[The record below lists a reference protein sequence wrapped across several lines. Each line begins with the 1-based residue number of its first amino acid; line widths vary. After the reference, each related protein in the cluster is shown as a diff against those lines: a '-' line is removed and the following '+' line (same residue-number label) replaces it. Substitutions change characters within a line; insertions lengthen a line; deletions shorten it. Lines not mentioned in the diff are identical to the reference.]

1 MRINASVGVPY
12 SDRSRPWSA
21 MLTMV
26 AMFLLTS
33 IAAFAQDDLY
43 KIRVMTPGTPD
54 ATYPVNSTMSIRFS
68 PDAWKE
74 SNELGNTFKIEI
86 TSEIDSEDPKWTELT
101 SDLKPDGE
109 ISFDWFIKKGDWKY
123 GKYILRITEV
133 GNPPDDPKAKVM
145 HYVTTTV
152 VFEIISDCKAPIF
165 GSELV
170 SSRICEGDSY
180 ELSLKVK
187 ATAPVFEW
195 FHNNKSIAITDE
207 AYYLVDRVTPET
219 VGEYYVILHDVC
231 DDNKYDIK
239 SNVAKLEIY
248 LNPAITQQPVPSV
261 ALCEGE
267 STTLRVKATGDIAS
281 YQWRHNGEDIKGATG
296 TSLFIDPVNMSTIGE
311 YDVVVTGTCPVT
323 ATSEPTTITARMR
336 PVFTSQP
343 ESAALCAGTKTTLSV
358 TAEGE
363 NLAYQ
368 WYRDEVLVANAT
380 SPTLEVRAEESGAY
394 VCMVRSMT
402 PNPLNCAQDVYSSI
416 ARVAQ
421 FTPPAMVVQP
431 TSQDGCLGSS
441 VTFVASAQGN
451 GLTYEWYKDGVKV
464 PGGNSYALV
473 VGNLT
478 PASAGNYSVRITGTC
493 DLTIESQVAVLT
505 IVKSPTLVSNP
516 VDQSVNIGERVEL
529 TVAGTDV
536 RNVQWYRNSQLIP
549 GATNDTLVIEN
560 VALANSG
567 VYNAIIRNGCGAVTS
582 GYARV
587 RVKDPA
593 SLLPEL
599 TLSQASADFGEIPK
613 GYDKEM
619 TMTNVIKNTG
629 KAPLEISAIVVTG
642 EGFAITN
649 APGLPLTI
657 PVDGTA
663 TVVLSATAA
672 NVGPFTGLM
681 TVTSTNAPVPSE
693 AMVLNAQ
700 GVVRYGHSDKLDFE
714 KVMEDASRELCVT
727 LTNTSSVAIKI
738 DNVTIDGTDKA
749 LFTVVSDMP
758 IDIAAGATAEV
769 CVKFAPGSQGVKDA
783 VLNIMSSTGGNSS
796 LALVGA
802 GDKSVSVEEGDNA
815 SRMLAVFPN
824 PATDNVTV
832 RLADANILGVDIV
845 NVTGMRVATLEGSSQ
860 ELRWNTRDASGTLVP
875 TGIYT
880 LVIRMA
886 NGTRMVPVAIVR

>member
-1 MRINASVGVPY
+1 MRINTSRAVPY

-26 AMFLLTS
+26 AMFLLMSVT
-33 IAAFAQDDLY
+33 AFAQEY
-43 KIRVMTPGTPD
+43 KIRVMSPGTPD
-54 ATYPVNSTMSIRFS
+54 ARYEVNSTLSIRFGL
-68 PDAWKE
+68 DAPKE
-74 SNELGNTFKIEI
+74 SSILGNTFKIEI
-86 TSEIDSEDPKWTELT
+86 TSDIDSEEPTWTELV
-101 SDLKPDGE
+101 SGLKPDGE
-109 ISFDWFIKKGDWKY
+109 INFDWFIEKGKWKY
-123 GKYILRITEV
+123 GKYMLRITEI
-133 GNPPDDPKAKVM
+133 GNPPDDPEAKIM
-145 HYVTTTV
+145 HYTTTTV
-152 VFEIISDCKAPIF
+152 VFEIISDCKAPTV
-165 GSELV
+165 GNELV
-170 SSRICEGDSY
+170 SSRICEGESY
-180 ELSLKVK
+180 EFSLKVR
-187 ATAPVFEW
+187 ATEPVFEW
-195 FHNNKSIAITDE
+195 FRNNKAIAVTDKP
-207 AYYLVDRVTPET
+207 YFLVDQVTPET
-219 VGEYYVILHDVC
+219 VGDYYVIVHDVC
-231 DDNKYDIK
+231 DDNKYNIK

-248 LNPAITQQPVPSV
+248 LNPTITQQPVSSV

-267 STTLRVKATGDIAS
+267 STTLRVKAGGDVAS

-296 TSLFIDPVNMSTIGE
+296 TSLFIDPVNMSTIGQ
-311 YDVVVTGTCPVT
+311 YDVVVTGICPVT
-323 ATSEPTTITARMR
+323 ATSEATTITARMR

-343 ESAALCAGTKTTLSV
+343 EGAALCAGTTTTLSV
-358 TAEGE
+358 TVEGE

-380 SPTLEVRAEESGAY
+380 SPKLEVRAEEPGAY

-416 ARVAQ
+416 ARIAQ

-451 GLTYEWYKDGVKV
+451 GLAYEWYKDGVKV

-493 DLTIESQVAVLT
+493 DLSIESSVATLT
-505 IVKSPTLVSNP
+505 IIKSPKLVTNP
-516 VDQSVNIGERVEL
+516 ADQSVNIGERVEL
-529 TVAGTDV
+529 TVAGTDA
-536 RNVQWYRNSQLIP
+536 RDIQWYRNSQIIP
-549 GATNDTLVIEN
+549 GATNDTLVIES
-560 VALANSG
+560 ATLANSG
-567 VYNAIIRNGCGAVTS
+567 VYNAVLRNGCGAVTS

-599 TLSQASADFGEIPK
+599 TLSQASADFGDIPK
-613 GYDKEM
+613 GYGKEM

-629 KAPLEISAIVVTG
+629 KAPLEISSIVVTG
-642 EGFAITN
+642 EGYAITT
-649 APGLPLTI
+649 APTLPLTI

-663 TVVLSATAA
+663 TVVLTATAA
-672 NVGPFTGLM
+672 NVGAFTGLM

-700 GVVRYGHSDKLDFE
+700 GVVRYGHADKLDFE
-714 KVMEDASRELCVT
+714 KVVEDASRELCVT
-727 LTNTSSVAIKI
+727 LTNTSSVAVKI

-749 LFTVVSDMP
+749 LFTVVSTMP

-796 LALVGA
+796 LALAGT
-802 GDKSVSVEEGDNA
+802 GDKSVSVEEGNDMN
-815 SRMLAVFPN
+815 RTVAVYPN

-832 RLADANILGVDIV
+832 RLTNSSILGVDIV
-845 NVTGMRVATLEGSSQ
+845 DVTGMRVVTLEGSSQ
-860 ELRWNTRDASGTLVP
+860 ELRWNTRNASGTLVP

-880 LVIRMA
+880 LVIRMV
-886 NGTRMVPVAIVR
+886 NGITTVPVAIVR

>member
-1 MRINASVGVPY
+1 MAVPY
-12 SDRSRPWSA
+12 SDRSRPLSA
-21 MLTMV
+21 MLMMV
-26 AMFLLTS
+26 AMFLLMS
-33 IAAFAQDDLY
+33 VAAYAQDDLY
-43 KIRVMTPGTPD
+43 KIRIMSPDTPD
-54 ATYPVNSTMSIRFS
+54 ATYPVNSTLSIRFS
-68 PDAWKE
+68 PDDWKQSIDLE
-74 SNELGNTFKIEI
+74 NTFTIEI
-86 TSEIDSEDPKWTELT
+86 TDNYKDENPKWEVLAKE
-101 SDLKPDGE
+101 LKPDGE
-109 ISFDWFIKKGDWKY
+109 IRFDWFIEKGKWKY
-123 GKYILRITEV
+123 GKYMLRISEIDT
-133 GNPPDDPKAKVM
+133 PPDGEKPKVA
-145 HYVTTTV
+145 HYTTTSV
-152 VFEIISDCKAPIF
+152 VFEIISDCKAPVL
-165 GSELV
+165 GNELV

-180 ELSLKVK
+180 EFSIDAK

-195 FHNNKSIAITDE
+195 FHNNKSIALTDKG
-207 AYYLVDRVTPET
+207 YLLVESVTPET

-248 LNPAITQQPVPSV
+248 LNPTITQQPVSSV
-261 ALCEGE
+261 TLCEGE
-267 STTLRVKATGDIAS
+267 STTLRVKAGGDIAS

-296 TSLFIDPVNMSTIGE
+296 TSLFIDPVNMSTIGQ
-311 YDVVVTGTCPVT
+311 YDVVVTGICPTT
-323 ATSEPTTITARMR
+323 ATSEATTITARMR

-343 ESAALCAGTKTTLSV
+343 ESAALCAGTTTTLSV

-380 SPTLEVRAEESGAY
+380 SPTLEVRAEEPGAY

-402 PNPLNCAQDVYSSI
+402 SNPLNCAQDVYSSI
-416 ARVAQ
+416 ARIAQ

-478 PASAGNYSVRITGTC
+478 PASAGNYAVRITGTC
-493 DLTIESQVAVLT
+493 DLSIESQIATLT
-505 IVKSPTLVSNP
+505 IIKSPTLVANP

-536 RNVQWYRNSQLIP
+536 RDIQWYRNSQLIP

-560 VALANSG
+560 AALANSG

-593 SLLPEL
+593 SLRPEL
-599 TLSQASADFGEIPK
+599 TLSQASANFGEIPK

-619 TMTNVIKNTG
+619 TLTNVIKNTG
-629 KAPLEISAIVVTG
+629 KAPLEISSIVATG
-642 EGFAITN
+642 AGFVITS
-649 APGLPLTI
+649 APTLPLTI

-663 TVVLSATAA
+663 TVVLTATAA
-672 NVGPFTGLM
+672 NVGEFTGLM

-693 AMVLNAQ
+693 SMVLSAQ
-700 GVVRYGHSDKLDFE
+700 GVVRYGHADKLDFE
-714 KVMEDASRELCVT
+714 KVVEDASKELCVT
-727 LTNTSSVAIKI
+727 LTNTSSVDITI
-738 DNVTIDGTDKA
+738 DNATIDGTDKA
-749 LFTVVSDMP
+749 LFTIVSTTP
-758 IDIAAGATAEV
+758 ISIAAGATAEV
-769 CVKFAPGSQGVKDA
+769 CVKFAPGSEGAKDA
-783 VLNIMSSTGGNSS
+783 VLNILSSTGGNSS
-796 LALVGA
+796 LALVGT
-802 GDKSVSVEEGDNA
+802 GDKSVSVEDGDDV
-815 SRMLAVFPN
+815 SRTLAVYPN

-832 RLADANILGVDIV
+832 RLANSNILGVDV
-845 NVTGMRVATLEGSSQ
+845 VDVTGMRVITLEASSQ
-860 ELRWNTRDASGTLVP
+860 ELRWNTRNASGTLVP
-875 TGIYT
+875 TGVYT

-886 NGTRMVPVAIVR
+886 NGITTVPVAIVR

>member
-1 MRINASVGVPY
+1 MAVPY
-12 SDRSRPWSA
+12 SDRSKPWSA

-26 AMFLLTS
+26 AMFLLMS
-33 IAAFAQDDLY
+33 VAAYAQPEY
-43 KIRVMTPGTPD
+43 KMRMILPDQEGSTFPVGTTMT
-54 ATYPVNSTMSIRFS
+54 IRFG
-68 PDAWKE
+68 PDGWKYSVE
-74 SNELGNTFKIEI
+74 EGNTFAIDI
-86 TSEIDSEDPKWTELT
+86 TADLDSKEPEWTELT
-101 SDLKPDGE
+101 SNLSPNETITYEWSIPD
-109 ISFDWFIKKGDWKY
+109 DWKL
-123 GKYILRITEV
+123 GKYKLRAREV
-133 GNPPDDPKAKVM
+133 GNPKAEKPVIW
-145 HYVTTTV
+145 HYDRISVI
-152 VFEIISDCKAPIF
+152 FEIVRNCKAPALF
-165 GSELV
+165 NELKAARV
-170 SSRICEGDSY
+170 CEGEAY
-180 ELSLKVK
+180 EFSIKTD
-187 ATAPVFEW
+187 ARDPVFEW
-195 FHNNKSIAITDE
+195 YFNDEVISITKE
-207 AYYLVDRVTPET
+207 PSYLVESVTT
-219 VGEYYVILHDVC
+219 KTTGSYYVIVREICVD
-231 DDNKYDIK
+231 KEEFSTK
-239 SNVAKLEIY
+239 SNVAKLDIY
-248 LNPAITQQPVPSV
+248 LNPTITQQPVPSV

-267 STTLRVKATGDIAS
+267 STTLRVKAGGDVAS
-281 YQWRHNGEDIKGATG
+281 YQWRHNGKDIEGATG
-296 TSLFIDPVNMSTIGE
+296 TSLFIDPVNTSTIGE
-311 YDVVVTGTCPVT
+311 YDVVVTGICPVSV
-323 ATSEPTTITARMR
+323 TSEPTTITARMR

-343 ESAALCAGTKTTLSV
+343 EGAALCAGTTTTLSV

-368 WYRDEVLVANAT
+368 WYRDEVLVPNAT
-380 SPTLEVRAEESGAY
+380 SSTLEVRAEEPGAY
-394 VCMVRSMT
+394 VCMIRSMT
-402 PNPLNCAQDVYSSI
+402 PNPQNCAQDIYSSI
-416 ARVAQ
+416 ARIAQ
-421 FTPPAMVVQP
+421 FTPPAMVIQP

-451 GLTYEWYKDGVKV
+451 GLSYEWYKNGVKV

-473 VGNLT
+473 LSNLT
-478 PASAGNYSVRITGTC
+478 PANAGNYSVRITGTC
-493 DLTIESQVAVLT
+493 DLSIESQVATLT
-505 IVKSPTLVSNP
+505 IIKPVTLVTNP
-516 VDQSVNIGERVEL
+516 ADQSVNIGERVEL

-536 RNVQWYRNSQLIP
+536 RDIQWYRNSQLIP

-560 VALANSG
+560 ATLANSG
-567 VYNAIIRNGCGAVTS
+567 VYNAILRNGCGAVTS

-593 SLLPEL
+593 SLRPEL
-599 TLSQASADFGEIPK
+599 TLFQASADFGEIPK

-629 KAPLEISAIVVTG
+629 KAPLEISSIVVTG
-642 EGFAITN
+642 EGFAVVT
-649 APGLPLTI
+649 APALPLTI

-672 NVGPFTGLM
+672 NVGAFTGLM
-681 TVTSTNAPVPSE
+681 TVSSTNAPVPSE

-714 KVMEDASRELCVT
+714 KVIEDASKELCVT

-749 LFTVVSDMP
+749 LFTVVSTMP

-769 CVKFAPGSQGVKDA
+769 CVKFAPGSQGPKDA

-796 LALVGA
+796 LALVGT
-802 GDKSVSVEEGDNA
+802 GDKSVSVEEGDDV
-815 SRMLAVFPN
+815 SRTLAVFPN

-832 RLADANILGVDIV
+832 RLADSNILGVDIV
-845 NVTGMRVATLEGSSQ
+845 NVTGMRVVTLEGSSQ